1 MSLNK
6 ITYTNKETL
15 VDLPSVQAKNKC
27 TSSDMNEIKNVVNAT
42 IDQVDTNT
50 SDIGN
55 MTTSIS
61 GALQS
66 LSNIMDYSTTEKV
79 VGTWVDGKP
88 LYRQVLHKTLSG
100 AVNQQVGTIND
111 VDLIIVGGE
120 SVIKYDSGGANYFTS
135 QVNSYETASNWT
147 KVYTMIVRATHTCS
161 VYWNGS
167 EAGEIWAVCYYTKST
182 D

>member
-1 MSLNK
+1 MALTK
-6 ITYTNKETL
+6 IQYTNKETL
-15 VDLPSVQAKNKC
+15 NAQPSIADKNKC
-27 TSSDMNEIKNVVNAT
+27 TSGDLNEIKSVVNNA

-50 SDIGN
+50 IDIGN

-79 VGTWVDGKP
+79 IGTWVDGKP

-100 AVNQQVGTIND
+100 AQNQVVGTINN
-111 VDLIIVGGE
+111 VDLLILGGS
-120 SVIKYDSGGANYFTS
+120 SVIKYDSGGTNYYTGNP
-135 QVNSYETASNWT
+135 NSYEAANNWT
-147 KVYTMIVRATHTCS
+147 KTYTMINRSTHTCN

-167 EAGEIWAVCYYTKST
+167 EAGEIWVECLYTKST

>member
-1 MSLNK
+1 MALTQ
-6 ITYTNKETL
+6 IGFVNKETL
-15 VDLPSVQAKNKC
+15 NDQPSIAEKNKV
-27 TSSDMNEIKNVVNAT
+27 TAGNMNEIKSVVNAACT
-42 IDQVDTNT
+42 QVDTNT
-50 SDIGN
+50 NGISTNATDITN
-55 MTTSIS
+55 
-61 GALQS
+61 LKKYV
-66 LSNIMDYSTTEKV
+66 NYSTTEQAI
-79 VGTWVDGKP
+79 GTWVDGKP

-100 AVNQQVGTIND
+100 AVNQQVGTISN
-111 VDLIIVGGE
+111 VDLIMIGGE

-147 KVYTMIVRATHTCS
+147 KVYTMIVRATHTCT